1 MINNS
6 KNLKINSVNP
16 LYPIFT
22 KVNGCFQEIDY
33 SNNYSTNYSTNY
45 CTIILLI
52 RAKKKLKNM
61 KKFEIKSDI

>member
-22 KVNGCFQEIDY
+22 KVNGCFEGID
-33 SNNYSTNYSTNY
+33 YSTNYSTNY
-45 CTIILLI
+45 FTIILLI
-52 RAKKKLKNM
+52 RAKKKFKNM
-61 KKFEIKSDI
+61 KNFEIKLDI